1 MGKHLYAR
9 HNLNWGRSMIRIVRY
24 ILLSIH
30 FVIGSFI
37 GILAGIIRPF
47 NPSNSRVSAQVY
59 SKIGLPII
67 GIKVHHEGKENYPK
81 DKNFIVI
88 CNHQSNWDLFVVG
101 SIVPKRTASI
111 GKKSLKWVPLFGQLY
126 WLAGNILIDRG
137 NAKKAIEAMD
147 ITKTALTKKDTNI
160 WFFAEGTR
168 NHGKNML
175 PFKKG
180 AFVTAINAGVPIV
193 PVCSSAY
200 LDNFSFDRLNNN
212 DAYVRVLPPIETAGM
227 TNADIPELM
236 AKCHADML
244 AVIEELTQKA
254 AQGEP
259 VSS

>member
-1 MGKHLYAR
+1 
-9 HNLNWGRSMIRIVRY
+9 MIRLVRY
-24 ILLSIH
+24 LLLSIH
-30 FVIGSFI
+30 FVISSTLGI
-37 GILAGIIRPF
+37 IVGILRPF
-47 NPSNSRVSAQVY
+47 NPSNSRVASQIY

-81 DKNFIVI
+81 DQNFVVI

-126 WLAGNILIDRG
+126 WLGGNILIDRG
-137 NAKKAIEAMD
+137 NAKKAMEAMA
-147 ITKTALTKKDTNI
+147 ITKTALTKENTNI

-168 NHGKNML
+168 NKGKNML

-200 LDNFSFDRLNNN
+200 LENFSFDRLNNN
-212 DAYVRVLPPIETAGM
+212 DAYVRVLPAIETKGM
-227 TNADIPELM
+227 TNKDIPELM
-236 AKCHADML
+236 AKCHAEMML
-244 AVIEELTQKA
+244 VIQELTEKA

-259 VSS
+259 VNS

>member
-1 MGKHLYAR
+1 
-9 HNLNWGRSMIRIVRY
+9 MIRLVRY
-24 ILLSIH
+24 ILLAIH
-30 FVIGSFI
+30 FVIGSVLGLVT
-37 GILAGIIRPF
+37 GILRPF
-47 NPSNSRVSAQVY
+47 NPTNSRICAQIY

-67 GIKVHHEGKENYPK
+67 GIKVHHEGKENYPT
-81 DKNFIVI
+81 DKNFIII

-101 SIVPKRTASI
+101 SIVPKRTVSI

-137 NAKKAIEAMD
+137 NARKAMEAMD

-200 LDNFSFDRLNNN
+200 LDNFSFDSLNNN
-212 DAYVRVLPPIETAGM
+212 DAYVRVLPAIETTGM
-227 TNADIPELM
+227 SNADIPALM
-236 AKCHADML
+236 EKCHAEMG
-244 AVIEELTQKA
+244 AVIKELTEKA
-254 AQGEP
+254 AQGET
-259 VSS
+259 VNS

>member
-1 MGKHLYAR
+1 
-9 HNLNWGRSMIRIVRY
+9 MIRLVRY
-24 ILLSIH
+24 LLLSIH
-30 FVIGSFI
+30 FVISSTLGVI
-37 GILAGIIRPF
+37 VGILRPF
-47 NPSNSRVSAQVY
+47 NPSNSRVATQIY
-59 SKIGLPII
+59 AKIGLPII

-126 WLAGNILIDRG
+126 WLGGNILIDRG
-137 NAKKAIEAMD
+137 NAKKAMEAMA
-147 ITKTALTKKDTNI
+147 ITKTALTKQNTNI

-168 NHGKNML
+168 NKGKNML

-200 LDNFSFDRLNNN
+200 LENFSFDRLKNN
-212 DAYVRVLPPIETAGM
+212 DAYVRVLPAIETKGM
-227 TNADIPELM
+227 TNKDIPELM
-236 AKCHADML
+236 AKCHAEMML
-244 AVIEELTQKA
+244 VIQELTEKA

-259 VSS
+259 VNS